1 MPRARDSRVTAVA
14 WSIAL
19 LASLLLWN
27 VPFGAG
33 VLYPFKL
40 LSTWTHEM
48 AHAIAMTVTG
58 AEFLRLDVFRDT
70 SGQAISRW
78 SITGFGGALI
88 AAAGYMGAPLW
99 GAMMLLIARDARR
112 ARLVL
117 AGLAIVLSA
126 SAALMISNHFGQVAM
141 TAIAV
146 PIAAAAVFAPARWV
160 VGVAQLLAAQAC
172 VNAVL
177 DIRVLFRPS
186 QVVDGRLLVRSDAH
200 QMADLTFG
208 TTEDWAVWV
217 WAGAWLGW
225 SLLLLF
231 IALRRIRLATV
242 AADDG
247 CERPI
252 TKSPVSESL
261 DAPP

>member
-1 MPRARDSRVTAVA
+1 MVRTREARVTAIA
-14 WSIAL
+14 WSVAL
-19 LASLLLWN
+19 LGSLLLWN

-58 AEFLRLDVFRDT
+58 AEFQRLDVFRDT
-70 SGQAISRW
+70 SGQAFARSSIS
-78 SITGFGGALI
+78 GFGGAFI

-99 GAMMLLIARDARR
+99 GALMLLLARNPRR
-112 ARLVL
+112 ARLAL
-117 AGLAIVLSA
+117 AGLALVLSA
-126 SAALMISNHFGQVAM
+126 SAALMIANRFGQVAM

-146 PIAAAAVFAPARWV
+146 PIAAVAVFAPARWAI
-160 VGVAQLLAAQAC
+160 GVAQLLAAQAC

-186 QVVDGRLLVRSDAH
+186 QVVDGRLLARSDAH
-200 QMADLTFG
+200 EMADLTFG
-208 TTEDWAVWV
+208 TTDDWAVWL
-217 WAGAWLGW
+217 WAGAWLAW

-231 IALRRIRLATV
+231 VALRRIRI
-242 AADDG
+242 AADAPSDVSG
-247 CERPI
+247 
-252 TKSPVSESL
+252 SPG
-261 DAPP
+261 APP